1 VGLESKNENS
11 IKNELYIYGS
21 RLERRVILYIDA
33 AKFGYEVLQHTNEQ
47 MKYLARSRGKS

>member
-1 VGLESKNENS
+1 MGLESKNENS

-33 AKFGYEVLQHTNEQ
+33 EKFGYEVLQHTNEQ